1 MDSTD
6 RASIDTDISKLIRRG
21 VSPFMLNRG
30 LIVLS
35 VDDAP
40 TVIPEIASIIT
51 TTDECEVSMRNS

>member
-1 MDSTD
+1 
-6 RASIDTDISKLIRRG
+6 
-21 VSPFMLNRG
+21 MLNRG